1 VGAAIVFSRPSSK
14 VQSFSR
20 VRELKTP
27 VEQYSACLTL
37 PGFVDDSA
45 QREAV
50 RRLDDLSK
58 RLVAARAEEASL
70 TRRLKARLIGERR
83 ELVKGLYMWGGVG
96 RGKTFLM
103 DLFFECI
110 PFPEKLRTHF
120 HRFMRRVH
128 RDLTR
133 LSGQPDPLQI
143 VAQGLAVEARVLCF
157 DEFFVSDI
165 GDAMILGELLA
176 HLLDQGVT
184 LVATSNIPPHA
195 LYENG
200 LQRRRFLP
208 AIELLER
215 NTDVLNLDGGT
226 DYRLRLLEQAETY
239 HEPLDERAQTLLAER
254 FATLAPDHSRVET
267 NIELEIE
274 GRPIRCRQAADDVVW
289 FDFAALCDGPR
300 SQNDYI
306 ELARLYHA
314 VLVSDVPVFTAR
326 SEDQARRFISLVD
339 EFYDHNVKLIV
350 SAAAPVETLY
360 QGERLAFEFERT
372 RSRLLEMRSHD
383 YLSRTHRA

>member
-1 VGAAIVFSRPSSK
+1 
-14 VQSFSR
+14 
-20 VRELKTP
+20 
-27 VEQYSACLTL
+27 
-37 PGFVDDSA
+37 
-45 QREAV
+45 
-50 RRLDDLSK
+50 
-58 RLVAARAEEASL
+58 
-70 TRRLKARLIGERR
+70 
-83 ELVKGLYMWGGVG
+83 M
-96 RGKTFLM
+96 
-103 DLFFECI
+103 
-110 PFPEKLRTHF
+110 H
-120 HRFMRRVH
+120 RVH

-133 LSGQPDPLQI
+133 LAGRPNPLRS
-143 VAQGLAVEARVLCF
+143 VAEGLASEARVLCF

-176 HLLDQGVT
+176 HLFDEGVT

-208 AIELLER
+208 AIDLLER
-215 NTDVLNLDGGT
+215 NTEVMNLDGGT

-239 HEPLDERAQTLLAER
+239 HAPLDDRAEELLAER
-254 FATLAPDHSRVET
+254 FATLAPDHSSVERDV
-267 NIELEIE
+267 ELEIE
-274 GRPIRCRQAADDVVW
+274 GRPIRCRRSADDVAW
-289 FDFAALCDGPR
+289 FDFDALCNGPR

-306 ELARLYHA
+306 ELARIYHA
-314 VLVSDVPVFTAR
+314 VLVSDVPIFTTR
-326 SEDQARRFISLVD
+326 MEDQARRFVSLVD

-372 RSRLLEMRSHD
+372 RSRLLEMRSRE